1 MDLSQIEDALLN
13 EGAVVLY
20 PTGTVYGIGGSA
32 FDSASAIRVA
42 EIKGRKNLPLIV
54 LVPATPNGMSP
65 LAVALAERFWP
76 GPLTL
81 VLPNRWGYPRSV
93 CADDGTVAIRWS
105 AHPVVQ
111 QIVDT
116 VGPLTSTSA
125 NLHGHPPMIE
135 IDDSIEV
142 DAVLDIG
149 RLPPT
154 VPSTIVNGVTGE
166 VIRPGANVQEVKR
179 AIAEDFA
186 SLVAE

>member
-1 MDLSQIEDALLN
+1 VDLTQIEDALLK

-32 FDSASAIRVA
+32 FDAASAVRVA
-42 EIKGRKNLPLIV
+42 QIKGRENLPLIV
-54 LVPATPNGMSP
+54 LVPTTPNGLSP
-65 LAVALAERFWP
+65 LAAALAERFWP

-81 VLPNRWGYPRSV
+81 VLPNRWSYPRSV
-93 CADDGTVAIRWS
+93 CAKDGTVAIRWS

-125 NLHGHPPMIE
+125 NRHGEPPMVE
-135 IDDSIEV
+135 VDDSIEV
-142 DAVLDIG
+142 DAALDIG
-149 RLPPT
+149 RLPPSM
-154 VPSTIVNGVTGE
+154 PSTIVDGVTGV
-166 VIRPGANVQEVKR
+166 VIRAGANVDEVVR
-179 AIAEDFA
+179 AIEEDFF